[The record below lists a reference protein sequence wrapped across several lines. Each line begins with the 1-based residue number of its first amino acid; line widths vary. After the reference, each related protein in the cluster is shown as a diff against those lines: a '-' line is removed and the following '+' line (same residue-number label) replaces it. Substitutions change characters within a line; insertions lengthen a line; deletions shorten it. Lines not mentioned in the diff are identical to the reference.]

1 MKTPFA
7 PSARWIVERSG
18 ARGKDF
24 ARTRIEGGMLGVPV
38 EGGAQV
44 LKRYGAE
51 PLLSEHGK
59 WRREHLG
66 AWQAAYGRTPYFIHL
81 MPEIEAV
88 YRESELET
96 LTLEEFN
103 ERLLRVA
110 ERWLQWDEKVIVP
123 GAPSGHTEPDFKAI
137 AERLRG
143 KIRWDHSIFEAL
155 FRFGKETRLAF
166 ELCDK
171 DLMES

>member
-7 PSARWIVERSG
+7 PSARWVVERSG
-18 ARGKDF
+18 VRGKDF

-51 PLLSEHGK
+51 PMLSEHGK

-88 YRESELET
+88 YRESELEA

-110 ERWLQWDEKVIVP
+110 ERWLQWDETLEAAAMPAEASK
-123 GAPSGHTEPDFKAI
+123 PDFKAV
-137 AERLRG
+137 AEAMRE